1 MQLRTFELF
10 CHVADQ
16 RSFSKAAEV
25 AGVTQS
31 AVSQSIGHLED
42 SLGTKLFDRSKRPL
56 KLTQTGQIYLQGVRD
71 MVRQYKVLVEQ
82 VRNHARQQSGTVTV
96 GTVYS
101 VGLSYMPEATKAF
114 EQVCPDVRVKTEFG
128 SSQRVVELVLESKV
142 DFGLVSFPQ
151 ATRVLG
157 TIPWQ
162 AEPMRLVCSAEHRLA
177 SETGISASRLNG
189 IEMIGFERGLVLR
202 QAIDQCLK
210 AAGVSVMT
218 TMEFDNCDSI
228 VRAIQANR
236 GLGIVPEAAVR
247 RETANGTLRV
257 IACSEIELVR
267 PLGII
272 YRKRS
277 SLSQAATK
285 FGSLLL
291 GRAMDHKAPTK
302 TDAAKVKVE
311 EVKTERGRNDSMN
324 RAASEH
330 S

>member
-1 MQLRTFELF
+1 MQLRVFELF

-42 SLGTKLFDRSKRPL
+42 SLGSKLFDRSKRPL
-56 KLTQTGQIYLQGVRD
+56 KLTETGQIYLHGVRD
-71 MVRQYKVLVEQ
+71 IVRQYQTLVEQ
-82 VRNHARQQSGTVTV
+82 VQNHDLRQSGTVTV

-114 EQVCPDVRVKTEFG
+114 EEHHPDVRVKTEFG
-128 SSQRVVELVLESKV
+128 SSQLVVELVLENKV

-151 ATRVLG
+151 ATKLLG

-162 AEPMRLVCSAEHRLA
+162 AEPMRLVCSSEHALA
-177 SETGISASRLNG
+177 SETEISASRLNG

-210 AAGVSVMT
+210 AAGVSVVS

-257 IACSEIELVR
+257 IACGEIHLVR

-272 YRKRS
+272 YRKRGALS
-277 SLSQAATK
+277 SAATD

-291 GRAMDHKAPTK
+291 GHEMENDLLTKAE
-302 TDAAKVKVE
+302 AAKADCDQGESK
-311 EVKTERGRNDSMN
+311 D
-324 RAASEH
+324 RAASVLT
-330 S
+330 